1 MKKLILLL
9 TVFSLSLIFSAC
21 SSEKS
26 SNDKEKK
33 DSGNK
38 DEVTISVA
46 SWRLGPE
53 EDNNLERQMIKA
65 FEEEYPHINVEINES
80 IADPWNDSLATAA
93 SAGKLPDVFEISN
106 IPVSLSNDWLYDV
119 SDLVEGD
126 EDFEKISESVKQSLT
141 HEDSVIALPSGQHFL
156 GYYVNKSLYDEANL
170 NAPEYGM
177 TIDEFSNSVR
187 DISDINNG
195 VIGLNQ
201 PFSLV
206 EWYPVAAND
215 DMGIFTYK
223 DGQVNLNSNEFISGV
238 NFANSLVSNNYVFT
252 SLTDDQKSNFN
263 GENPVEVWGQG
274 DLGLRWD
281 GTWAVN
287 AINESS
293 DFEWDFIG
301 IPGGKTVVVND
312 FMGISKSTE
321 HPEEAYLFTKFMT
334 FGKEGYMKR
343 LEIADEKGITLS
355 SLPISTDQEILDEF
369 FSRMDVPG
377 VLKAYENIDDAVVNL
392 PKIVPGYTEARWE
405 APTGVSISDEIPN
418 ATIGQLIDASVK
430 GDVKIE
436 DYISQVNEMS
446 NKKLQEGSEA
456 LN

>member
-9 TVFSLSLIFSAC
+9 TVFSLYLVLSAC
-21 SSEKS
+21 NAEKS
-26 SNDKEKK
+26 SDDGEKK
-33 DSGNK
+33 DSGDK
-38 DEVTISVA
+38 EEVTISVA
-46 SWRLGPE
+46 SWRFGNE
-53 EDNNLERQMIKA
+53 EENNLERQMIKA
-65 FEEEYPHINVEINES
+65 FEKEYPHINVEIDES

-141 HEDSVIALPSGQHFL
+141 HGDSVIALPSGQHFL
-156 GYYVNKSLYDEANL
+156 GYYVNKSLYDDANL

-215 DMGIFTYK
+215 DMGIYTFK

-252 SLTDDQKSNFN
+252 ALTDDQKSSFN
-263 GENPVEVWGQG
+263 GENPAEVWGQG

-334 FGKEGYMKR
+334 FGKEGFMKR
-343 LEIADEKGITLS
+343 LEIVDKNDLTFN

-377 VLKAYENIDDAVVNL
+377 VLQAYENIDDAVVNL
-392 PKIVPGYTEARWE
+392 PKIVPGFTDARWD

-430 GDVKIE
+430 GEVKIE
-436 DYISQVNEMS
+436 DYISQVNELA
-446 NKKLQEGSEA
+446 NKKLQEGSKA